1 MNRKQYIKPK
11 AAIIKVNL
19 QHLCASSPMVS
30 CDYGVL
36 YDFQEGEEI

>member
-19 QHLCASSPMVS
+19 QHLCASSPLFS
-30 CDYGVL
+30 SDYSVL
-36 YDFQEGEEI
+36 YGFEEGEEF